1 MSISRQFRRLP
12 WGEIG
17 GVLVSR
23 RLRRCRDANQ
33 AARGGAATKAGRV
46 ALCIVNN
53 AAE

>member
-1 MSISRQFRRLP
+1 MPIIRQFRRLP
-12 WGEIG
+12 GGGIG

-33 AARGGAATKAGRV
+33 AAYGGAATKAGGV

-53 AAE
+53 APE